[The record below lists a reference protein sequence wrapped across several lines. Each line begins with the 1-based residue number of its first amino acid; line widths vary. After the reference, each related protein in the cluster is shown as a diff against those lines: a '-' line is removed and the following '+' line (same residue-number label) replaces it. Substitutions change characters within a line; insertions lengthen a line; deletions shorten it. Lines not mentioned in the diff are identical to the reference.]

1 MTLYDLAKW
10 IIWRSGRVLWRIRA
24 IGEEN
29 VPLQG
34 ALIVACNHVS
44 LLDPPILGAACP
56 RRINYMA
63 KRQLF
68 NIPLFGGLIRR
79 LGAYPVDRDGSA
91 AGAIKRSI
99 DVLRRGEAIGIFPEG
114 GRNLHGEAQARH
126 GVALLASLANAP
138 VMPAAIVGSN
148 RAVRFGTVSV
158 VFGTPLQLDSSRK
171 ATREDLAKF
180 TDAVME
186 QIHTLAQSVSRA
198 GSSRA

>member
-1 MTLYDLAKW
+1 MTLYNIAKW
-10 IIWRSGRVLWRIRA
+10 IIWRSGRVLWRIRVGGA
-24 IGEEN
+24 QN
-29 VPLQG
+29 VPFDG
-34 ALIVACNHVS
+34 PLIIACNHIS

-56 RRINYMA
+56 RMIHYMA

-68 NIPLFGGLIRR
+68 EVPLFGSLIRAV
-79 LGAYPVDRDGSA
+79 GAYPVDREGSA

-126 GVALLASLANAP
+126 GVALLASLGSAP
-138 VMPAAIVGSN
+138 VIPAAIVGSS
-148 RAVRFGTVSV
+148 RAVRMGTVSV
-158 VFGTPLQLDSSRK
+158 VFGTPLQLDSGRK

-198 GSSRA
+198 ESSRA